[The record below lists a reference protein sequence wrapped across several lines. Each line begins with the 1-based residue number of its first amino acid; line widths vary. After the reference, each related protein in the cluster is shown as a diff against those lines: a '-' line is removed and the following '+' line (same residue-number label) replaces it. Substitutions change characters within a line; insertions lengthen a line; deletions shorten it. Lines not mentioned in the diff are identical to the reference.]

1 MELLER
7 YLQAVRFFL
16 PRRAQDDI
24 IRELE
29 ENLISQ
35 MEDREE
41 SVGRPLTDDERADIL
56 RRHGHPM
63 LVAGRYRPR
72 HHLIGPAFFPIYVFA
87 LQAGLGVAL
96 VVTIVVGAIDAL
108 VHGDVAARL
117 VRSLLA
123 YPGRALMVF
132 AWTTLSFAV
141 LDWAQAKLP
150 LSRSW
155 DPRTLPGVV
164 GRENRMSRLNSVFEC
179 LAAAA
184 ALIGLLLVSLSPSLV
199 LGPASAILDLAP
211 IWSAVFVP
219 ILILLLAVLAL
230 SVVNAILP
238 AWTPARSYARLATQG
253 ISLTVGA
260 VLLRAGE
267 WVVAR
272 DSTVLENGT
281 PSNVVADAVNGG
293 IEVGLVIALVVTL
306 FQIAVEVR
314 RLLAR
319 RKPSPNAA
327 ASRSI

>member
-41 SVGRPLTDDERADIL
+41 SLGRALTDDERADIL

-63 LVAGRYRPR
+63 VVAGRYRPR
-72 HHLIGPAFFPIYVFA
+72 HHLIGPAFFPIYLFA

-141 LDWAQAKLP
+141 LDWAQAQLP

-155 DPRTLPGVV
+155 DPRTLPRVV
-164 GRENRMSRLNSVFEC
+164 SRENRMSRVTSVCEC

-184 ALIGLLLVSLSPSLV
+184 AMIWLLLIAQSPSLI
-199 LGPASAILDLAP
+199 LGPATAILDLAP
-211 IWSAVFVP
+211 IWWVVYVP
-219 ILILLLAVLAL
+219 ILILLLAVLTL
-230 SVVNAILP
+230 SIVNVIHP
-238 AWTPARSYARLATQG
+238 TWTPARSYARLATQG

-267 WVVAR
+267 WVVAK
-272 DSTVLENGT
+272 DSMVLENGT
-281 PSNVVADAVNGG
+281 TSSGVADLVNNG

-319 RKPSPNAA
+319 RKPSANAA
-327 ASRSI
+327 APRSI